1 MKKNIVFLSH
11 TFIGG
16 PFVVGSHHLAK
27 ELAKQGHKI
36 LHISTPLTLMHFFKK
51 DEITSIKKSRVNKL
65 ILSNENLGDYLPGSF
80 GLPWALSKY
89 FYKLFRINLL
99 TIGVKKRI
107 KKIITEFFGGE
118 EVDYLIIDQPTM
130 YGIEDIIPKKKIV
143 YRATD
148 IYKDMFDDN
157 IVNLLEKKI
166 VEQAVALVGTS
177 KPVCDYLSEY
187 TDKKPMLLL
196 ENGVDIDHFA
206 VEYDNPVEFNRLK
219 QPVAIYVGALDKRF
233 DCKAINILAEEFQFV
248 TFVLIGPANEEVK
261 KGVSK
266 RKNVVLLGSRN
277 YEDIPKYL
285 QNSQLALLP
294 MSDHKSNVG
303 RSPMKLY
310 EYLASGI
317 PVLCTYSP
325 EIKRRNLKHVLLYNN
340 YENMKKQFN
349 ILLKDNY
356 CKKEIYKESQDL
368 SWEGRAKKLV
378 TFLEEI

>member
-1 MKKNIVFLSH
+1 VKKNIVFLSH
-11 TFIGG
+11 TFMGG

-27 ELAKQGHKI
+27 ELAKQGHKV
-36 LHISTPLTLMHFFKK
+36 LHISTPLTLMHLLKK
-51 DEITSIKKSRVNKL
+51 DEITSIKKNRYNKL
-65 ILSNENLGDYLPGSF
+65 VYYNENLGDYLPGSL

-89 FYKLFRINLL
+89 FYKFFRINLL
-99 TIGVKKRI
+99 TIGAKNRI
-107 KKIITEFFGGE
+107 NKIIAKFFLGE

-130 YGIEDIIPKKKIV
+130 QGLEAIIPTKKIV

-148 IYKDMFDDN
+148 IYKDMFGDN
-157 IVNLLEKKI
+157 IVNLLERKI

-177 KPVCDYLSEY
+177 KPVCDYLKGY

-206 VEYDNPVEFNRLK
+206 VKYDKPVEFNELK

-248 TFVLIGPANEEVK
+248 TFVLIGPANEEVI
-261 KGVSK
+261 KGISK
-266 RKNVVLLGSRN
+266 RKNVVLLGSRK

-294 MSDHKSNVG
+294 MSNHKSNVG

-325 EIKRRNLKHVLLYNN
+325 EIKRRNLKHVLLYKE
-340 YENMKKQFN
+340 YDSMKEQFDL
-349 ILLKDNY
+349 LLKTNY